1 MALPDLNNMTLDELQ
16 AIISAAQTE
25 YHERYYE
32 RQSEVD
38 EIRNG
43 ISTTI
48 AELEA
53 LLGPETTEQGV
64 DNIREIRNYSGAE
77 MAQNASIALP
87 LAFQGL
93 EMLAN
98 TTLKLAKVLASQTDR
113 PV

>member
-1 MALPDLNNMTLDELQ
+1 MALPDLNNMTLDEVQ
-16 AIISAAQTE
+16 ALISAAQTE

-38 EIRNG
+38 EIRND

-53 LLGPETTEQGV
+53 LLGPETTKQGV
-64 DNIREIRNYSGAE
+64 DNIRKIRNYSGVE
-77 MAQNASIALP
+77 MAKNASIALP
-87 LAFQGL
+87 LTFQGL

>member
-16 AIISAAQTE
+16 ALISSAQTE
-25 YHERYYE
+25 YHEQYYK

-53 LLGPETTEQGV
+53 LLGPETTKQGV
-64 DNIREIRNYSGAE
+64 DNIRKIRNYSGAE

>member
-1 MALPDLNNMTLDELQ
+1 MTLDEIQ
-16 AIISAAQTE
+16 ALISAAQTE
-25 YHERYYE
+25 YHE

-53 LLGPETTEQGV
+53 LLGPETTEQGL